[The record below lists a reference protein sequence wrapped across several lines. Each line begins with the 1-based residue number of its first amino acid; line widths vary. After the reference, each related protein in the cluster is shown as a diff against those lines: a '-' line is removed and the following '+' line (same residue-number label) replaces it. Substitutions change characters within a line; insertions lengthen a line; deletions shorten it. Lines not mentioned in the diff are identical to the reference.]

1 VSPSSAAPPFHA
13 VRIERGQVVPE
24 PDPRIID
31 VAILDMNHAWPNLG
45 HDSLV
50 KAVGEIALD
59 IEPYLDAAGLAVR
72 VLSYDV
78 RGGGRIPEA
87 PGDRLRLYVGT
98 GGPGHIDP
106 RRNDGVSPGAQ
117 GIVEDPAWEAPLFR
131 LFDAIRSDDTA
142 ALLAVCHSFGVIC
155 RWLGVARPVLRGP
168 EKGGKSSGVRA
179 NVLTPE
185 AALHPW
191 FGRLAAEL
199 GGAPASIVD
208 SRLFDLIPE
217 PEPFPPGVVPIAY
230 EAGAAGARGDAL
242 TMIEVARDPRGAMP
256 RILAVN
262 HHPEIR
268 DLEMQRAL
276 IDRKLSRGEVSPE
289 WCEERTRTLAEV
301 FSDPET
307 EARVMRTSHYTLLG
321 PLRFHLY
328 RQLRMR
334 AAALGFDGGLDEEQ
348 VLRSLPVVSDPD
360 AGLV

>member
-1 VSPSSAAPPFHA
+1 VPGFQT
-13 VRIERGQVVPE
+13 VRIERARNLPE
-24 PDPRIID
+24 PDPRIVD

-78 RGGGRIPEA
+78 RGSAAIPEA
-87 PGDRLRLYVGT
+87 PGDRLQLYVGT

-106 RRNDGVSPGAQ
+106 RRNDGVSPGSQ
-117 GIVEDPAWEAPLFR
+117 GIVEDPAWEGPLFR
-131 LFDAIRSDDTA
+131 LFDAIRSDHSA
-142 ALLAVCHSFGVIC
+142 ALLAVCHSFGVVC

-168 EKGGKSSGVRA
+168 EKGGKSSGVRE
-179 NVLTPE
+179 NVLTGE
-185 AALHPW
+185 AASHPW
-191 FGRLAAEL
+191 FGRLAAEV
-199 GGAPASIVD
+199 GGAPVSIVD

-217 PEPFPPGVVPIAY
+217 PKPFPPGIVGIAY
-230 EAGAAGARGDAL
+230 EASAGGARGEAL
-242 TMIEVARDPRGAMP
+242 TMVEVARDAGGTMP
-256 RILAVN
+256 RMLAVN

-268 DLEMQRAL
+268 DLPMQRAL
-276 IDRKLSRGEVSPE
+276 LERKLARAEVSPE

-307 EARVMRTSHYTLLG
+307 EARVVRTSYYTLLG

-328 RQLRMR
+328 RQVRIR

-348 VLRSLPVVSDPD
+348 VVRSVPVVSDPD
-360 AGLV
+360 AGLPS